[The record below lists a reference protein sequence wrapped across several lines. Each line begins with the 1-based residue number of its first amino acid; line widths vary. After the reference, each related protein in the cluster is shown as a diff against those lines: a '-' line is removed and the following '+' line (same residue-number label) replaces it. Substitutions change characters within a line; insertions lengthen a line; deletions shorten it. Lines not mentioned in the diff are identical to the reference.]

1 MKKPAVWIVIAC
13 AAAFGL
19 IMYSSFR
26 GLTGHRVEVCIEFD
40 GREACRTASASSEK
54 QAERTAIENACAQLT
69 SGMTNSIACQN
80 TPPKS
85 RRVLSRE

>member
-1 MKKPAVWIVIAC
+1 MRKPAVWIAIAC

-19 IMYSSFR
+19 MMYSSVR
-26 GLTGHRVEVCIEFD
+26 GLSEHRVEVCIEFD
-40 GREACRTASASSEK
+40 GRESCRTASASTEK

-80 TPPKS
+80 TQPKNK
-85 RRVLSRE
+85 RTLSRE